1 MFTKEKNAKIK
12 KNPKGS
18 KRMIVDDLKN
28 FETYININKKF
39 KTVSDFM
46 KNNDLKNM
54 KSGSYDIVNRDIYVN
69 IDEYETKTDS
79 IPEAHRNY
87 IDIQI
92 VLKGHEKI
100 GYADFSK
107 GKTEIEYNSE
117 KDIEFLKADCEYL
130 KAYDGRF
137 FIFFPQDIH
146 YPCITDNEVSKIKK
160 AIFKIKL

>member
-1 MFTKEKNAKIK
+1 
-12 KNPKGS
+12 
-18 KRMIVDDLKN
+18 MIVDDLKN
-28 FETYININKKF
+28 FETYVKINEKF

-107 GKTEIEYNSE
+107 VKTEIEYNSDR
-117 KDIEFLKADCEYL
+117 DIEFLKADCEYL

-146 YPCITDNEVSKIKK
+146 HPCITDNEVSKIKK